1 MPRNRRSIVL
11 DPAAVDEA
19 CAWIEALV
27 PETALDRSDL
37 GASLSDGRVLCA
49 LVNAISPGAI
59 RKISTMDSKFKRM
72 DNITAFLRAA
82 KKLGLPAKDCF
93 DTIDL
98 AEGKDLVAVVQCI
111 HAFGRS
117 VQATLPDGNRPML
130 GPRLATENRRT
141 FSETQLRAG
150 LNELTFQTRGANI
163 ERLGVDESASITFGN
178 QKAGT
183 GDTSE
188 STFQT
193 RGANIERLGVDESAS
208 ITFGY
213 KKSGGPDVDAPPA
226 DDVDGDAA
234 PPPPKRLPRPPTKE
248 RPAAPPSPET
258 ALPLESAPAE
268 DSPGDSEPE
277 VDLEPL
283 PSLFLF
289 DPPPPPVPHTYS
301 PDQAAGS

>member
-117 VQATLPDGNRPML
+117 VQATFPDGNRPML

-163 ERLGVDESASITFGN
+163 ERLGVDESASITFG
-178 QKAGT
+178 
-183 GDTSE
+183 
-188 STFQT
+188 
-193 RGANIERLGVDESAS
+193 
-208 ITFGY
+208 Y

-226 DDVDGDAA
+226 DDADGDAA